1 MVFGRKLDFG
11 RQKKI
16 FFFEIGVLNSMYM
29 YQGLVF
35 FSYIALIAFTSPS
48 HHHTL
53 TGAVNAEF
61 GSSSITHLVVSNEVE
76 AGEIPYAPSRVS
88 LVKQQWFWESIQIEA
103 CADEQLYQAKVR
115 LRGGE
120 GGNLEGVMNL

>member
-1 MVFGRKLDFG
+1 
-11 RQKKI
+11 
-16 FFFEIGVLNSMYM
+16 MYTARTI
-29 YQGLVF
+29 
-35 FSYIALIAFTSPS
+35 YISLTPSQPS
-48 HHHTL
+48 HPHTL

-115 LRGGE
+115 LRGG
-120 GGNLEGVMNL
+120 GGEFGGSYEPVVVLQ